1 MARIVKK
8 SSERKI
14 EIIKAARRLFLTQEY
29 DRTSMQDI
37 MEELQIAKG
46 TIYHYFRSKEELL
59 MAVVEDIASDN
70 IEAMRL
76 AIRKPGTA
84 LEKMQRLITAGRIAE
99 DNKNIVD
106 VLHRPGN
113 NSMHT
118 RLLATMLIK
127 QAPLYA
133 EVIGQGVI
141 EGIFT
146 TDVPLE
152 CAEFMLA
159 GVQFLTDMGIY
170 PWTQED
176 LQRRQEAFPKL
187 IEQQLMAPKG
197 SFQFLFIL
205 K

>member
-8 SSERKI
+8 SSERKV
-14 EIIKAARRLFLTQEY
+14 EIIKAARRLFQTQEY

-46 TIYHYFRSKEELL
+46 TIYHYFASKDELL
-59 MAVVEDIASDN
+59 MAVVEDMANDN

-76 AIRKPGTA
+76 AISKPGTA
-84 LEKMQRLITAGRIAE
+84 LEKMQRLVSTGQIAE
-99 DNKNIVD
+99 DNKYIVD
-106 VLHRPGN
+106 ALHSPGN
-113 NSMHT
+113 NTMHT
-118 RLLATMLIK
+118 RLLATILTK

-133 EVIGQGVI
+133 EVIAQGVQ

-146 TDVPLE
+146 TDTPLE
-152 CAEFMLA
+152 CAEFMIA

-170 PWTQED
+170 PWTKED
-176 LQRRQEAFPKL
+176 LQRRQQAFPKL

-197 SFQFLFIL
+197 SFQFLL
-205 K
+205 NKR